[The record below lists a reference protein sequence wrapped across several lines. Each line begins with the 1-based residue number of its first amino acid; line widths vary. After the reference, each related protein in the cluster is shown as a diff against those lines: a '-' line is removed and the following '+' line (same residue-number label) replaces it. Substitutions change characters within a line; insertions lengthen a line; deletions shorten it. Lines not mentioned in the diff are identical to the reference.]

1 MNKKQL
7 DVKVIP
13 EVRRDIYRKRVMEGE
28 EERTYHDVRI
38 RAQNLAT
45 IRKTLSLLEYMTT
58 GKWNDACRFLNI
70 LLTVKKTIVG

>member
-1 MNKKQL
+1 M
-7 DVKVIP
+7 IIH

-28 EERTYHDVRI
+28 EEREDHDIRI

-45 IRKTLSLLEYMTT
+45 TRKTLSLLEYINT

-70 LLTVKKTIVG
+70 ILTV